1 MVNNQLILLVPP
13 NRNPLQFG
21 KNKLLFINTNP
32 IRILV
37 TLLNRDWSNFL
48 IYLILIMSKDLTKN
62 VLYVDDEEN
71 NLIAFKASFRRHFSV
86 FTAISAFEA
95 QKILAE
101 HEIHVLITDQRMPE
115 TLGTDL
121 LAQAVKDYPDQIRI
135 LLTGFSD
142 IEAIRDAINRG
153 QIYHYLQKP
162 WNDIELKEA
171 VENAYKI
178 YHLKK
183 KQQELSKQLL
193 LTNEQLEFMLRQKLL
208 S

>member
-1 MVNNQLILLVPP
+1 
-13 NRNPLQFG
+13 
-21 KNKLLFINTNP
+21 
-32 IRILV
+32 
-37 TLLNRDWSNFL
+37 
-48 IYLILIMSKDLTKN
+48 MSEESTIH

-71 NLIAFKASFRRHFSV
+71 NLLAFKASFRRFFKV
-86 FTAISAFEA
+86 YTAISADEG
-95 QKILAE
+95 KTILAE
-101 HEIHVLITDQRMPE
+101 NEIHVLITDQRMPG
-115 TLGTDL
+115 TLGTEL

-142 IEAIRDAINRG
+142 IEAIKDAVNRG

-162 WNDIELKEA
+162 WNDEELRQTI
-171 VENAYKI
+171 ENAYQI

-193 LTNEQLEFMLRQKLL
+193 STNEQLEFMLRQKLL

>member
-1 MVNNQLILLVPP
+1 MSDQ
-13 NRNPLQFG
+13 
-21 KNKLLFINTNP
+21 
-32 IRILV
+32 
-37 TLLNRDWSNFL
+37 SN
-48 IYLILIMSKDLTKN
+48 IH

-71 NLIAFKASFRRHFSV
+71 NLVAFKAAFRRDFTV
-86 FTAISAFEA
+86 FTAISAAEG

-101 HEIHVLITDQRMPE
+101 NEIHVLITDQRMPG
-115 TLGTDL
+115 TLGTEL

-142 IEAIRDAINRG
+142 IEAIKDAINRG

-162 WNDIELKEA
+162 WKDDELKDTI
-171 VENAYKI
+171 ENAYKI

-183 KQQELSKQLL
+183 KQQELSQQLL
-193 LTNEQLEFMLRQKLL
+193 TTNEQLEFMLRQKLL